1 MIVRRGTQGIVKV
14 CLFEEITNCIVIK
27 IIVGCQIKIKLT
39 VDNESLK
46 VVVNGTRLMKIQ
58 GLVAITLL
66 IDDPIDGNIEDGEEE
81 DKSKSGQSVQRV

>member
-1 MIVRRGTQGIVKV
+1 
-14 CLFEEITNCIVIK
+14 
-27 IIVGCQIKIKLT
+27 
-39 VDNESLK
+39 
-46 VVVNGTRLMKIQ
+46 MKIQ